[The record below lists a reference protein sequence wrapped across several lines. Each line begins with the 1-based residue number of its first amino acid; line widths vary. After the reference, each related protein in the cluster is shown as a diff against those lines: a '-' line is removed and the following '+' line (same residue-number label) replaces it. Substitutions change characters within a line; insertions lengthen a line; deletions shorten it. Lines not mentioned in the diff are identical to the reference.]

1 MGGLCI
7 NNKKISSQISLPCN
21 IKTKGKVFTQTMVSM
36 DKSKENILSSSQQ
49 MKSSMKRKYS
59 KTAEDAETGQLK
71 TSLLKESKKS
81 WKSKRSVKVKET
93 DHVIE
98 RRNSEVL
105 HFSIRNNNNQRLKYS
120 ILF

>member
-7 NNKKISSQISLPCN
+7 NNKKLNSEISLPCN
-21 IKTKGKVFTQTMVSM
+21 IKANGKLLTNSMVSM
-36 DKSKENILSSSQQ
+36 DKSKENALLSSQQ

-59 KTAEDAETGQLK
+59 KTAEDAETGHLK

-93 DHVIE
+93 DHVVE
-98 RRNSEVL
+98 RRNSEV
-105 HFSIRNNNNQRLKYS
+105 FDFK
-120 ILF
+120 